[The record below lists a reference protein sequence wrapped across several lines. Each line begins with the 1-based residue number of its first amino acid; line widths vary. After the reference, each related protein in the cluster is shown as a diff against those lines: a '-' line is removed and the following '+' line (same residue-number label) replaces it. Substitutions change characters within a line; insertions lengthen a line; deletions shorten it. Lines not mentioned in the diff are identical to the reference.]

1 MSTNGKYERGI
12 GDNSI
17 NYKPINQYEYR
28 AINSMFKDIKE
39 MAERAEQYY
48 FEISAK
54 LKQVVTGNAPLT
66 KKQENWN
73 YNVDGYNDWI
83 MKTNPN
89 PAKNKKHLR
98 KKYKPRKL
106 AKHEIDELKKD
117 LQTDLDNQFDDIS
130 SVTATV
136 KTYEDKD
143 SSFGFKS
150 WVDAAKERADK
161 ESSHE

>member
-1 MSTNGKYERGI
+1 MTDNGKRTRGM

-17 NYKPINQYEYR
+17 KNTPINPYEYT
-28 AINSMFKDIKE
+28 AINEMFKDIKVF
-39 MAERAEQYY
+39 AEKAELYY
-48 FEISAK
+48 FDMSAK
-54 LKQVVTGNAPLT
+54 VKQIVTGNAPLT
-66 KKQENWN
+66 EQQENWN

-136 KTYEDKD
+136 NTYEDKD

>member
-73 YNVDGYNDWI
+73 FNVDKYNDWI
-83 MKTNPN
+83 METKPN
-89 PAKNKKHLR
+89 PAQNKKYLR
-98 KKYKPRKL
+98 KKYKPKKL
-106 AKHEIDELKKD
+106 AKHEIDELKSEI
-117 LQTDLDNQFDDIS
+117 QEDLDNQWENVS

-136 KTYEDKD
+136 NTFEDKNG
-143 SSFGFKS
+143 SMGFQS
-150 WVDAAKERADK
+150 WVDAEKGKSND
-161 ESSHE
+161 